1 MPPISEAL
9 RALSGSRVQD
19 LGLER
24 TFSESRLNVNC
35 DSSLLHFF
43 RDFFAM
49 DIVLVN
55 IQWYSINCVCYLKH
69 GETKPAM
76 SKISCLTQKR
86 LF

>member
-43 RDFFAM
+43 RDFFCNGYCSGKYSV
-49 DIVLVN
+49 VLDKL
-55 IQWYSINCVCYLKH
+55 CLLF
-69 GETKPAM
+69 ETW
-76 SKISCLTQKR
+76 
-86 LF
+86 